1 MGNSQVLADDRV
13 SGQEK
18 TNDAAMPER
27 RSSRRR
33 KVLKAAFITSFG
45 GWLKVPCIVRD
56 QSEDGA
62 RLIFEPG
69 HLVPR
74 KFTLHIEIDG
84 MKVDCERVW
93 NSGSAHG
100 VRFTGA
106 KEPSAAVRRQFV
118 MCC

>member
-1 MGNSQVLADDRV
+1 MGNSQVLADNRV
-13 SGQEK
+13 SGRGK
-18 TNDAAMPER
+18 TKGAAMPER

-56 QSEDGA
+56 QSEDGV
-62 RLIFEPG
+62 RLIFESG
-69 HLVPR
+69 QLVPR

-84 MKVDCERVW
+84 MKVECERVW
-93 NSGSAHG
+93 NTGTAYG
-100 VRFTGA
+100 VRFIGE
-106 KEPSAAVRRQFV
+106 KLPSKAVRRQYV